1 MRSQPSRV
9 PNLQNSSPTSVTTRR
24 NSWSALGDPLT
35 THPDMLLTLLTF
47 SLAAGSA
54 QYCDQPSEHAN
65 DKWVLMNSTTGD
77 TEVVAD
83 SGLPELPTGTQSISY
98 GVNHAALQ
106 GYNRTIVVSGPLS
119 LSSSDRHPE
128 SICPPAHHHICRLQH
143 LARLHHRSHVSG
155 LHLCAQL
162 LLLRQTH
169 ASVPGN
175 LCRYRQLSEW
185 LVRA

>member
-1 MRSQPSRV
+1 MV
-9 PNLQNSSPTSVTTRR
+9 
-24 NSWSALGDPLT
+24 
-35 THPDMLLTLLTF
+35 LTLLTF
-47 SLAAGSA
+47 SSAAGSA
-54 QYCDQPSEHAN
+54 RYCDPPSEHAN

-128 SICPPAHHHICRLQH
+128 SIY
-143 LARLHHRSHVSG
+143 ARPHTTIYADCS
-155 LHLCAQL
+155 
-162 LLLRQTH
+162 T
-169 ASVPGN
+169 
-175 LCRYRQLSEW
+175 
-185 LVRA
+185 